1 MNSIMT
7 VIKFTFMNRFRAKSF
22 KIMTV
27 IFILL
32 ISVLVNLPSIISAFS
47 SDKPTNVG
55 VLASSSSDIPAQIQQ
70 YFIENPDMKIAIVP
84 IPDTKSVEGNEKA
97 AKAQIEAKKI
107 KGYLQLFDDPA
118 STFPKAIYKSEGSME
133 YSIKNKLQ
141 AGLQTIKQEQIL
153 KDLKLTEEQRTELNT
168 SVAIDTEQI
177 TIKDG
182 GTNQGKT
189 EEQMAV
195 AYGLVYV
202 LLFLLFMSVQLF
214 GNLIATEVTAEKS
227 SRVMELL
234 ITSVSPLKQMFGK
247 VTGMFLL
254 GMTQLLAFGI
264 AVAINIQLPNN
275 QDFLADNNIHLN
287 ETPLSLLLYFVLFFI
302 LGFYLFAMLYAA
314 VGSLVSRTEDLGQA
328 VLPITFL
335 SIGSFYIGI
344 FGLNAPTSSFV
355 TAMSFVPVFTPLIMF
370 LRIGMTDP
378 AAWQIWLSILL
389 LLATIGFVSWL
400 SAKVYRIGVLMY
412 GKKPSFK
419 EVFKAMR
426 AYKA

>member
-1 MNSIMT
+1 MNSMMT
-7 VIKFTFMNRFRAKSF
+7 VIKFTFLNRFRTKAF
-22 KIMTV
+22 KVSTV
-27 IFILL
+27 IFILFISIL
-32 ISVLVNLPSIISAFS
+32 INLPSIISVFS

-55 VLASSSSDIPAQIQQ
+55 VLASSSDIPSQIEQ
-70 YFIENPDMKIAIVP
+70 YFAKQEKPELKIVL
-84 IPDTKSVEGNEKA
+84 IPDTGSSESNEIA
-97 AKAQIEAKKI
+97 AKAMMEAKAI
-107 KGYLQLFDDPA
+107 KGYLEIIDVPA
-118 STFPKAIYKSEGSME
+118 SAFPKVIFKSEGTME
-133 YSIKNKLQ
+133 AGIKSKMQNALQ
-141 AGLQTIKQEQIL
+141 MIKQTRVVE
-153 KDLKLTEEQRTELNT
+153 DSNLTEEQKKELF
-168 SVAIDTEQI
+168 SPIAIDTQQI
-177 TIKDG
+177 TINANG
-182 GTNQGKT
+182 ANQGKT
-189 EEQMAV
+189 EEQIAV

-254 GMTQLLAFGI
+254 GLTQLLAFGV
-264 AVAINIQLPNN
+264 AVAINIQFPNN
-275 QDFLADNNIHLN
+275 QDFLAQHNIHLS
-287 ETPLSLLLYFVLFFI
+287 ETPLSLLLYFVIFFI

-314 VGSLVSRTEDLGQA
+314 VGSLISRTEDLGQA

-344 FGLNAPTSSFV
+344 FGLNAPTSTFI

-378 AAWQIWLSILL
+378 AAWQIWLSILV
-389 LLATIGFVSWL
+389 LLATIGFVGWL
-400 SAKVYRIGVLMY
+400 SAKVYRVGVLMY

-419 EVFKAMR
+419 EVLKAMR
-426 AYKA
+426 AYKG